1 MTIRASDYTLEKLI
15 DLVDRMDLVNRMVD
29 EEKLYQTYSDNNTDN
44 VFVEFLI
51 GKRYNSL
58 RRTKNDV

>member
-44 VFVEFLI
+44 VLWKIIVDGE
-51 GKRYNSL
+51 KS
-58 RRTKNDV
+58 